1 VTAPP
6 DANYQLDIPI
16 VEPTAISDAVS
27 YPDGDREDRVFY
39 DVMGINPDST
49 LPGGRAALTIT
60 ATCEGEGA
68 EMITFFTGGQ
78 TFGCDD
84 TIVTREVVFDSKS
97 GSVLISA
104 TGGDRTFVTWTL
116 SGAAV
121 RVNS

>member
-1 VTAPP
+1 
-6 DANYQLDIPI
+6 
-16 VEPTAISDAVS
+16 
-27 YPDGDREDRVFY
+27 
-39 DVMGINPDST
+39 
-49 LPGGRAALTIT
+49 
-60 ATCEGEGA
+60 
-68 EMITFFTGGQ
+68 MITFFTGGQ